1 MAEHEKK
8 EKEAGM
14 GKRILP
20 GTSSVFASLGLIPI
34 EYAGDDSCI
43 FLSAFSTS
51 YVPGAAKNKNSC
63 KSWSCVSAC
72 SNYIY
77 SIFI

>member
-1 MAEHEKK
+1 MAEQRGGG
-8 EKEAGM
+8 KEAGE
-14 GKRILP
+14 KRILP

-51 YVPGAAKNKNSC
+51 YVPGAAKIKNGC
-63 KSWSCVSAC
+63 KL
-72 SNYIY
+72 
-77 SIFI
+77 